1 MRGTAGLALKL
12 GVSGGLI
19 WLILSRIELTEVGA
33 QLAAFAIPAAI
44 LVLVLSLLQYGVA
57 AERWRAIL
65 VALGVTLARGAALRI
80 TAIGLFFNQGLPST
94 IGGDALRIYYARL
107 SGVGLGDAVRSVLID
122 RAAGLAGILLIVA
135 GGLVPMAG
143 MVEDTVP
150 RAALAIFVLIGVAG
164 FGVALSIR
172 GTLAD
177 RMARRRPFKQLV
189 MLSEGARRVF
199 LSRRGAFQVI
209 GASLAVHLLAIL
221 KIYVCAVAIG
231 APLNLLQS
239 LVLVPPVILLSVVP
253 ISIAGWGVREAA
265 MVVALGF
272 AGIAPAEAIAISL
285 AFGLSLMIM
294 GLPGAVLWLVG
305 GRVRPPADGAMT
317 VAPPAAKPRV
327 S

>member
-19 WLILSRIELTEVGA
+19 WLILSRVELSEVGA
-33 QLAAFAIPAAI
+33 RLAAFPVPAAI
-44 LVLVLSLLQYGVA
+44 LVLALSLAQYGVA

-65 VALGVTLARGAALRI
+65 AALGFTLDRGAALRI

-94 IGGDALRIYYARL
+94 IGGDAFRVYYARL
-107 SGVGLGDAVRSVLID
+107 SEVGLGDAIRSVLID

-135 GGLVPMAG
+135 AGLVPMAG
-143 MVEDTVP
+143 MVEDTAP
-150 RAALAIFVLIGVAG
+150 RLALGIFVSVGAAG
-164 FGVALSIR
+164 FGVVLSIR

-177 RMARRRPFKQLV
+177 RLARRRPFKQLV

-199 LSRRGAFQVI
+199 LSRRAAFRVM
-209 GASLAVHLLAIL
+209 GASLAIHLLAIL

-231 APLNLLQS
+231 APLDLLQS

-272 AGIAPAEAIAISL
+272 AGIAPAEAITISL
-285 AFGLSLMIM
+285 AFGLSLVIM
-294 GLPGAVLWLVG
+294 GLPGAVLWLAG
-305 GRVRPPADGAMT
+305 GRVRPPVVGAMT
-317 VAPPAAKPRV
+317 APAVKPRV
-327 S
+327 P